1 MITTKQ
7 VRHVGDQRS
16 IPSGNRVSNKGS
28 RKVRI
33 DGILQFL
40 FGRRF
45 ESKDNDPLQ
54 EGQDEDEEEHG
65 FHIMVKVRP

>member
-1 MITTKQ
+1 M
-7 VRHVGDQRS
+7 
-16 IPSGNRVSNKGS
+16 
-28 RKVRI
+28 RI